1 MQAKPVSASEAV
13 IDQMVMPG
21 HLNGGD
27 CLFGGQL
34 MAWMDLA
41 AGAAAH
47 RHSEGPVLTAGCEIR
62 FLAPAFSGDLLKIT
76 ARVSFAGSS
85 SMEVLVRAGR
95 GPDTIALGRLTLVAV
110 DAGRDPRPVPSL
122 LPQTEGEKRD
132 YLLAQR
138 RYLKRKQLRR
148 S

>member
-1 MQAKPVSASEAV
+1 MEPKPASVSESAM
-13 IDQMVMPG
+13 DQMVMPG
-21 HLNGGD
+21 HLNGGG

-62 FLAPAFSGDLLKIT
+62 FLAPAHAGDLLRIT
-76 ARVSFAGSS
+76 ARVAFGGQS

-95 GPDTIALGRLTLVAV
+95 GADTIALGRLTLVAV
-110 DAGRDPRPVPSL
+110 DVQGRPRPVPPL
-122 LPQTEGEKRD
+122 CPQTEGEKRD

-138 RYLKRKQLRR
+138 RYLRRKRMEGA
-148 S
+148 